1 MSAGLL
7 LKYAQQVVLLR
18 DPATVRQNPEVKFA
32 CFYEFACAWMLSF
45 CPQNT
50 DKATPE
56 CDFERLV
63 ASFIVRAP
71 SAAAM
76 LVSIAAPAPAFTAPA
91 NTTFDFRL
99 TYCDQH
105 ITDARQMPEFF
116 TQLPCKR
123 LNIILV

>member
-91 NTTFDFRL
+91 NTTFDL
-99 TYCDQH
+99 PTA
-105 ITDARQMPEFF
+105 TSTLLMPGKCQSF
-116 TQLPCKR
+116 LP
-123 LNIILV
+123 NSPANA